1 MPALASLHRHDIP
14 TCLGRLC
21 VYDSGGNG
29 TPMLFW
35 SSLLMSASMWQAQ
48 AEHFAGRYR
57 VLLIDPPGHG
67 DSEAL
72 RRHFDFDECARCLV
86 EILDHLGLERAHFVG
101 NSWGG
106 MIGAT
111 FAALYPQRL
120 ATAVLMNATAS
131 PAGFKH
137 KLEFPVLAMLARL
150 LGLNGVLKRLVVGN
164 FVGPTSEAQRPH
176 VLASIG
182 EALQH
187 CRPDSVAWAVSS
199 VVPRRPDQRVLLRSI
214 SRPVLV
220 IAGEE
225 DRVFPVAETR
235 AMAEAIPGAELVVMA
250 YTAHLAGLENPQEV
264 NLLIDAFLARHAA
277 GASEFRTDSVAA
289 PAP

>member
-1 MPALASLHRHDIP
+1 MSALASLHSHDIP
-14 TCLGRLC
+14 TCLGRLR
-21 VYDSGGNG
+21 VRDSGGTG
-29 TPMLFW
+29 MPMLFW
-35 SSLLMSASMWQAQ
+35 SSLLMSGGMWQAQ

-72 RRHFDFDECARCLV
+72 QRHFAFDECARCLV
-86 EILDHLGLERAHFVG
+86 EVLDHLGLAQGHFVG

-111 FAALYPQRL
+111 FAARYPGRL
-120 ATAVLMNATAS
+120 GVAVLMNATAS
-131 PAGFKH
+131 PADWKH
-137 KLEFPVLAMLARL
+137 RLEFPLLAVLARL
-150 LGLNGVLKRLVVGN
+150 LGLDGVLKRLVVGN
-164 FVGPTSEAQRPH
+164 FVGPTSEAQRPQ

-182 EALQH
+182 AALAH

-199 VVPRRPDQRVLLRSI
+199 VVPRRPDQRALLAGIR
-214 SRPVLV
+214 RPVLV

-235 AMAEAIPGAELVVMA
+235 VMAESIPGAEFVVMPR
-250 YTAHLAGLENPQEV
+250 TAHLAGLENPQEV
-264 NLLIDAFLARHAA
+264 NALIDAFLARHAEAA
-277 GASEFRTDSVAA
+277 GELRTDSAAA
-289 PAP
+289 PAS

>member
-1 MPALASLHRHDIP
+1 MPTLASLHDHDIP
-14 TCLGRLC
+14 TCLGRLR
-21 VYDSGGNG
+21 VRDSGGAG
-29 TPMLFW
+29 APILFW
-35 SSLLMSASMWQAQ
+35 SSLLMSGCMWQAQ
-48 AEHFAGRYR
+48 AAHFAGRYR

-72 RRHFDFDECARCLV
+72 QRHFSFDECARCLV
-86 EILDHLGLERAHFVG
+86 EILDHLNLTRAHFVG

-111 FAALYPQRL
+111 FAALHPQRL
-120 ATAVLMNATAS
+120 ETAVLMNATAS
-131 PAGFKH
+131 PAGLKH
-137 KLEFPVLAMLARL
+137 KLEFPVMAVMARL

-164 FVGPTSEAQRPH
+164 FVGPTSEAQRPQ

-199 VVPRRPDQRVLLRSI
+199 VVPRRPDQRVLVRGI

-235 AMAEAIPGAELVVMA
+235 AMADAIPGAEFVVMA
-250 YTAHLAGLENPQEV
+250 RTAHLAGLENPQEV

-277 GASEFRTDSVAA
+277 GASELRTDSVAA

>member
-1 MPALASLHRHDIP
+1 MYPLASLHHHHIP
-14 TCLGRLC
+14 TCLGRLR

-29 TPMLFW
+29 APMLFW

-86 EILDHLGLERAHFVG
+86 EILDHLGLPRAHFVG

-111 FAALYPQRL
+111 FAARHPERL

-131 PAGFKH
+131 PAGFKQR
-137 KLEFPVLAMLARL
+137 LEFPLLAMLARV
-150 LGLNGVLKRLVVGN
+150 LGLGGVLSRLVVGN
-164 FVGPTSEAQRPH
+164 FVGPTSEARRPQ
-176 VLASIG
+176 VLATIT
-182 EALQH
+182 EALQR
-187 CRPDSVAWAVSS
+187 CRTDSVAWAVSS
-199 VVPRRPDQRVLLRSI
+199 VVPRRPDQRALLRDVR
-214 SRPVLV
+214 RPVLV

-235 AMAEAIPGAELVVMA
+235 VMAEAMPGAELVVMA
-250 YTAHLAGLENPQEV
+250 HTAHLAGLENPQEV
-264 NLLIDAFLARHAA
+264 NTLIDAFLARHAA
-277 GASEFRTDSVAA
+277 GTSEFRTDSAAA
-289 PAP
+289 PAS